1 MFVTSIIKPK
11 FFWDSSRENGI
22 YSLPETPTVE
32 FPVLSGF
39 FEDPERAGWR
49 NYLI

>member
-1 MFVTSIIKPK
+1 MFVTSIIKAK

-22 YSLPETPTVE
+22 YSLSETPTGD

-39 FEDPERAGWR
+39 FEDTERAGWR